1 MKEDTSDG
9 RDEKT
14 TATDAVRKPYETP
27 SLRVFGDIAE
37 LTRTRSNVGNTD
49 GGSGSKKKTG

>member
-1 MKEDTSDG
+1 MNDENSGG

-14 TATDAVRKPYETP
+14 SAEATTRRPYESP
-27 SLRVFGDIAE
+27 ALRVYGDVAE
-37 LTRTRSNVGNTD
+37 LTRINSNVGNTD

>member
-1 MKEDTSDG
+1 MNEDTSDG
-9 RDEKT
+9 RDET
-14 TATDAVRKPYETP
+14 PAASDTGRKPYDTP
-27 SLRVFGDIAE
+27 ALRVFGDIAE